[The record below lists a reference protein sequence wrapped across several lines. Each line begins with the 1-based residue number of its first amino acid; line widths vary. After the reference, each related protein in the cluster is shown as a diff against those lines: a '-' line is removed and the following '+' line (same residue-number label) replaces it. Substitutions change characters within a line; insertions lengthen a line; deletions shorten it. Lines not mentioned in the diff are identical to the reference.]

1 MLPNLLATRRG
12 RLGAF
17 FLLYTTEGVPL
28 GFAAV
33 AMATQLRRMGIGP
46 AEIGAFVAAFYLP
59 WAFKWAFGPMID
71 VFKSRRW
78 GHRRGW
84 ILLTQVVMAAT
95 ILMLLAVPLP
105 QGLAL
110 FTGILLVHN
119 TFAAMQDV
127 AIDALAVNSL
137 AEDER
142 GLANGLMFA
151 GASVGQAVGGSGVLV
166 LMGYAGTGA
175 GIVLT
180 AAAIL
185 AITTFVVLPMKEA
198 TAQALAIRAGDV
210 GPPDP
215 PAVLRWAQAA
225 AEMRAFAAQ
234 AFRAFLGSRAALTGV
249 GFALLPAG
257 AMSLSLAL
265 QSNLAVELGMTDGE
279 VATLAL
285 WTNLLSGAAM
295 VVGGLLA
302 DRFGRLRM
310 LGLFMSMQSVPVLLL
325 AWLLWDAGYVMPRTP
340 GGPPL
345 TELITLLVACTL
357 LFNIPFGLMYGTRSA
372 VMMDITNPRVA
383 GTQFTSYMAMMN
395 LAIAFSA
402 TWQGVA
408 IEALGYPAT
417 LVLDGLLGLCCL
429 ALLPWLRR
437 PAAGVGGDPFFDG
450 RAERRAR
457 RVSIVLG
464 ALCLGFVAWWLLH
477 DPQGRWTGLVQTL
490 ATPVFVASALV
501 LYAATL
507 LQPLAP
513 GLQRLCRAMAVVL
526 LLLYLRRFIG
536 PLSEAMG
543 DWMEPATTAT
553 VLRGVVSA
561 GALAAAALL
570 LSFGRRAWPGLA
582 SAPPAEPM
590 PLPLPGTR

>member
-78 GHRRGW
+78 GHRRAW
-84 ILLTQVVMAAT
+84 ILLTQCVMAAT

-137 AEDER
+137 ADDER

-151 GASVGQAVGGSGVLV
+151 GASVGQAVGGSGVLY
-166 LMGYAGTGA
+166 LMAYAGTGA

-180 AAAIL
+180 AVSIL

-198 TAQALAIRAGDV
+198 TAQALAVRAGDD
-210 GPPDP
+210 GPPE
-215 PAVLRWAQAA
+215 PAATLRWAQAA

-234 AFRAFLGSRAALTGV
+234 AFRTFLGSRAALTGV

-265 QSNLAVELGMTDGE
+265 QSNLAVELGMTDAE
-279 VATLAL
+279 VASLSL

-295 VVGGLLA
+295 VAGGLMA
-302 DRFGRLRM
+302 DRFGRRRM
-310 LGLFMSMQSVPVLLL
+310 LGLFMAMQSVPVLLL
-325 AWLLWDAGYVMPRTP
+325 AWLLWQQGYVMPRTP
-340 GGPPL
+340 GGPPM
-345 TELITLLVACTL
+345 ESLITMLVVCTL

-372 VMMDITNPRVA
+372 VMMDITDPRVA

-395 LAIAFSA
+395 LAIAFAA

-408 IEALGYPAT
+408 IEALGYPMT
-417 LVLDGLLGLCCL
+417 LVLDAVLGLCCL
-429 ALLPWLRR
+429 ALLPWLQR
-437 PAAGVGGDPFFDG
+437 PQAVDGGDPYCDA

-457 RVSIVLG
+457 TVSAVLG
-464 ALCLGFVAWWLLH
+464 VLCFGFVAWWLMH
-477 DPQGRWTGLVQTL
+477 DPKGKWTDLVQTM
-490 ATPVFVASALV
+490 ATPIFVASALV
-501 LYAATL
+501 LYASTL

-513 GLQRLCRAMAVVL
+513 GLQRLCRVMAVVL

-536 PLSEAMG
+536 PLAEALSG
-543 DWMEPATTAT
+543 LVPAATTTA
-553 VLRGVVSA
+553 VLKGAV
-561 GALAAAALL
+561 ALAAAAAGALM
-570 LSFGRRAWPGLA
+570 LSFGRRQWPGLQGA
-582 SAPPAEPM
+582 RAV
-590 PLPLPGTR
+590 

>member
-12 RLGAF
+12 RLWAF

-46 AEIGAFVAAFYLP
+46 AEIGAFVAALYLP

-78 GHRRGW
+78 GHRRAW
-84 ILLTQVVMAAT
+84 ILVTQALMAAT

-105 QGLAL
+105 QSLAL
-110 FTGILLVHN
+110 FTGILLLHN

-137 AEDER
+137 ADDER

-151 GASVGQAVGGSGVLV
+151 GASLGQAVGGSGVLY
-166 LMGYAGTGA
+166 LMDRAGPGA

-180 AAAIL
+180 AVSIL
-185 AITTFVVLPMKEA
+185 SITTLVVLPMKEA
-198 TAQALAIRAGDV
+198 TAQALAARAGH
-210 GPPDP
+210 GEAADP
-215 PAVLRWAQAA
+215 TATLRWAQAT
-225 AEMRAFAAQ
+225 AEMRAFAVQ
-234 AFRAFLGSRAALTGV
+234 AFRSFLGSRAALAGV

-265 QSNLAVELGMTDGE
+265 QSNLAVELGMTDAG
-279 VATLAL
+279 VASLSL

-295 VVGGLLA
+295 VAGGLLA
-302 DRFGRLRM
+302 DRFGRRRM
-310 LGLFMSMQSVPVLLL
+310 LGLFMALQSVPVLLL
-325 AWLLWDAGYVMPRTP
+325 AWLLWQQGYVTPREP

-345 TELITLLVACTL
+345 DTLITMLVVCTL
-357 LFNIPFGLMYGTRSA
+357 LFNIPYGLMYGTRSA
-372 VMMDITNPRVA
+372 VMMDITDPRAA

-402 TWQGVA
+402 TWQGVS
-408 IEALGYPAT
+408 IEVLGYPIT
-417 LVLDGLLGLCCL
+417 LLLDALLGLCCL
-429 ALLPWLRR
+429 ALLPWLVPPR
-437 PAAGVGGDPFFDG
+437 AEGAGDAFCDD

-457 RVSIVLG
+457 SVSVVLG
-464 ALCLGFVAWWLLH
+464 VLCLGFVAWWLLH

-490 ATPVFVASALV
+490 VTPVFLAAALV
-501 LYAATL
+501 LYASTL

-513 GLQRLCRAMAVVL
+513 GLQRACRLMAVAL

-536 PLSEAMG
+536 PLAEWLA
-543 DWMEPATTAT
+543 PVVPRALTTD
-553 VLRGVVSA
+553 LLQGVVAATA
-561 GALAAAALL
+561 GAAAALL
-570 LSFGRRAWPGLA
+570 LSFGRRPWPGVRV
-582 SAPPAEPM
+582 S
-590 PLPLPGTR
+590 

>member
-46 AEIGAFVAAFYLP
+46 AEIGAFIAALYLP

-71 VFKSRRW
+71 VFRSRRW
-78 GHRRGW
+78 GHRRAW
-84 ILLTQVVMAAT
+84 ILMTQAAMTIT

-110 FTGILLVHN
+110 FTGILLLHN

-137 AEDER
+137 ADDER

-151 GASVGQAVGGSGVLV
+151 GASVGQAVGGSGVLY
-166 LMGYAGTGA
+166 LMAYAGTGA

-180 AAAIL
+180 AASIL
-185 AITTFVVLPMKEA
+185 AVTTFVVLPMKEA
-198 TAQALAIRAGDV
+198 TAQALAVRAGDA
-210 GPPDP
+210 GPPAP
-215 PAVLRWAQAA
+215 TAAWRWAQAT
-225 AEMRAFAAQ
+225 AEMRGFAVQ
-234 AFRAFLGSRAALTGV
+234 AFRSFLGSRAALAGV

-265 QSNLAVELGMTDGE
+265 QSNLAVELGMTDAG
-279 VATLAL
+279 VASLSL

-295 VVGGLLA
+295 VAGGLLA
-302 DRFGRLRM
+302 DRLGRRRM
-310 LGLFMSMQSVPVLLL
+310 LGLFMALQSVPVLLL
-325 AWLLWDAGYVMPRTP
+325 AWLLWQQGYVMPREP
-340 GGPPL
+340 GAPPL
-345 TELITLLVACTL
+345 DTLITMLVVCTL

-372 VMMDITNPRVA
+372 VMMDITDPRVA

-402 TWQGVA
+402 TWQGLS

-417 LVLDGLLGLCCL
+417 LVLDALLGLCCL
-429 ALLPWLRR
+429 ALLPWLT
-437 PAAGVGGDPFFDG
+437 PAQPDDGGDPYCDA

-457 RVSIVLG
+457 WVSAVLG
-464 ALCLGFVAWWLLH
+464 GLCLGFVAWWLLH
-477 DPQGRWTGLVQTL
+477 DPHGRWTDLIQTL

-501 LYAATL
+501 LYASTL

-513 GLQRLCRAMAVVL
+513 GLRRACRVMAVLL
-526 LLLYLRRFIG
+526 LLLYLRRFVG
-536 PLSEAMG
+536 PVAQALATWVPE
-543 DWMEPATTAT
+543 ATTAA
-553 VLRGVVSA
+553 VLQAAV
-561 GALAAAALL
+561 AAAATAPALLL
-570 LSFGRRAWPGLA
+570 LSFSRRQWPGLQRPQA
-582 SAPPAEPM
+582 GAQTDSS
-590 PLPLPGTR
+590 